1 MNAEQRAET
10 FEAFKAKVNET
21 DAARRDAGWAEAMA
35 RGQRIAE
42 MELVLI
48 EIATDADL
56 LAAAFAADS
65 ATNSALLAIAARA
78 CKAAKPGKST

>member
-1 MNAEQRAET
+1 MTSEQRAET

-42 MELVLI
+42 LEAENRRL
-48 EIATDADL
+48 
-56 LAAAFAADS
+56 
-65 ATNSALLAIAARA
+65 
-78 CKAAKPGKST
+78 KAALAVYEDHSEEGFTP